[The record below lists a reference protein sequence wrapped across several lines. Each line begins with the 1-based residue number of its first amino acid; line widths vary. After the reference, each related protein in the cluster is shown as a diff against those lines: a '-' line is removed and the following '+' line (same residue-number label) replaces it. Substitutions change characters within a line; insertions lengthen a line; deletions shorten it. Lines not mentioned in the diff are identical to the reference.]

1 VMLTPDHPMFSAEN
15 DPDGEGWNAYCEQQG
30 ELAAEA
36 AASRWHAFP
45 GDRH

>member
-1 VMLTPDHPMFSAEN
+1 MTFDPAWFTEEN

-36 AASRWHAFP
+36 AASRWFDFP